1 MDAKEAERPFVERIG
16 EYLLS
21 LPYDLKV
28 LQEAVTDP
36 DLDRKAREIAAG
48 TIIHTLMPQEG
59 EAGPLRYVD
68 DVLFVRAALR
78 RIIAD
83 GGEGA
88 DAFAGRFTEIYGK
101 IESDGELFGTMLGP
115 VWPWASTRIEA
126 FAKLPWKGKK
136 SAQYLD
142 DEEAASSLYE
152 DGLEFE
158 TNYPVNDEMVK
169 NRVKRCEPIL
179 EVLQKR
185 HAEDA
190 KKKA

>member
-1 MDAKEAERPFVERIG
+1 MDAKEADRPFVERIG

-68 DVLFVRAALR
+68 DVLFVRAALQ
-78 RIIAD
+78 RIVAD

-88 DAFAGRFTEIYGK
+88 DALQGRFTEIYGK
-101 IESDGELFGTMLGP
+101 LKDDHELFATFLGA
-115 VWPWASTRIEA
+115 VWPWATSKIEA

-136 SAQYLD
+136 SGQYLD
-142 DEEAASSLYE
+142 DQESAASLYE

-158 TNYPVNDEMVK
+158 TNYPINDEMVK
-169 NRVKRCEPIL
+169 NRVKRSEPIL
-179 EVLQKR
+179 EVLKKR
-185 HAEDA
+185 QADDA
-190 KKKA
+190 KRKA